1 MATATNLRSGRQ
13 VALLAAVQAA
23 LGTPQTAFAS
33 SPVFWTHS
41 TEIPVSPEK
50 SEDVWM
56 AQIDGPGPEERTNN
70 GDRPMGRFVAAV
82 TPAALDLML
91 RSNWGPPSGSA
102 YELAS
107 QINEWLTL
115 AWVDWAAAASIGQ
128 IVRIQDAWIHRLILR
143 AEFPRGYLVAIA
155 SYLGRKIL
163 TDAKG
168 SGGLTFPASWSP
180 ERNPLTVNPQ
190 TAFVRDPAGL
200 NVSLRLRELEI
211 VLNQRAGAHE
221 WEYADLMRSV
231 VKAGPT
237 DVRVQARAEVSD
249 ETWALITDARAG
261 TFRQFRF
268 TTAAQT
274 PAKTLTMTFNNLDF
288 TFEEIG
294 HDGKDM
300 REIVADGRAH
310 VEAGELAEI
319 SIT

>member
-1 MATATNLRSGRQ
+1 MVTATNLRTGRQ

-41 TEIPVSPEK
+41 TEMPVSPK
-50 SEDVWM
+50 KTDDTWM
-56 AQIDGPGPEERTNN
+56 AETVGPAPEERTNI
-70 GDRPMGRFVAAV
+70 GDRPLGRIVSAV
-82 TPAALDLML
+82 TPDALDLLL
-91 RSNWGPPSGSA
+91 RSNWGPRVGSA
-102 YELAS
+102 YTLAS

-115 AWVDWAAAASIGQ
+115 AWVEWAAAGNVGQ
-128 IVRIQDAWIHRLILR
+128 VVRIQDAWVPRLVLR

-155 SYLGRKIL
+155 TYMGRRIL
-163 TDAKG
+163 PDAKG

-180 ERNPLTVNPQ
+180 ERNPVTVNAA
-190 TAFVRDPAGL
+190 AFVRDPAGL
-200 NVSLRLRELEI
+200 NVSLRIRELEI
-211 VLNQRAGAHE
+211 TLNQRPAAHE
-221 WEYADLMRSV
+221 WDYADLLYSV

-237 DVRVQARAEVSD
+237 DVRVHVRAEVSD

-261 TFRQFRF
+261 TMRQFRF
-268 TTAAQT
+268 TAFAQS
-274 PAKTLTMTFNNLDF
+274 PAKTLTVTFNNLDF
-288 TFEEIG
+288 EFEELG

-310 VEAGELAEI
+310 LDAGELATI